1 MNESIDWEDMMK
13 KTERSATSASLK
25 AERAVGAMALVLET
39 QRQHSQQL
47 AAIKKSMEV
56 IESLQNAHLSRHT
69 PLADN
74 AQDEPKISFRFLAL
88 GVAAVLAVG
97 MGLGAYFAS

>member
-13 KTERSATSASLK
+13 KAERSATSASLK
-25 AERAVGAMALVLET
+25 AERAVGALAQVLET

-47 AAIKKSMEV
+47 AAIKKTVEA
-56 IESLQNAHLSRHT
+56 IESLRSIHLSRLT
-69 PLADN
+69 PPADN
-74 AQDEPKISFRFLAL
+74 AQSEPEISFRFLAL
-88 GVAAVLAVG
+88 GVAVVLAVG